1 MERFVGYPVC
11 PMTTLSRLLAGLS
24 LAVAATGAL
33 AQTPTGPN
41 TGLPIVDL
49 TIGMYKV
56 HTEVAATQQAR
67 ETGLMFRP
75 SMPDTAGM
83 LFVFDESARH
93 CFWMKNTDLP
103 LSIAF
108 IDDNGV
114 ITDIAEMKPQTE
126 DNHCPTRPGLY
137 ALEMNKGWFTRKGIK
152 VGTKVG
158 SLPR

>member
-1 MERFVGYPVC
+1 
-11 PMTTLSRLLAGLS
+11 MTILSRLLAGLS

-33 AQTPTGPN
+33 AQTSTGPN
-41 TGLPIVDL
+41 TGLPTVDL

-56 HTEVAATQQAR
+56 HTEVAATQPAR
-67 ETGLMFRP
+67 ETGLMFRK

>member
-1 MERFVGYPVC
+1 
-11 PMTTLSRLLAGLS
+11 MTTLSRLLAGLS

-41 TGLPIVDL
+41 TGLPTVDL

-56 HTEVAATQQAR
+56 HTEVAATQPAR
-67 ETGLMFRP
+67 ETGLMFRK

-126 DNHCPTRPGLY
+126 DNHCPTGR
-137 ALEMNKGWFTRKGIK
+137 ASTRWK
-152 VGTKVG
+152 
-158 SLPR
+158 